1 LAIRKNIR
9 KTSNL
14 SNAGS
19 PAMFATLQHLDRK
32 IFNNSDFT
40 LPNGISKKEL
50 KDNVN
55 QALAQSYSLNE
66 RFN

>member
-1 LAIRKNIR
+1 
-9 KTSNL
+9 L

-40 LPNGISKKEL
+40 LPNGQNISKKEL
-50 KDNVN
+50 KDNIN
-55 QALAQSYSLNE
+55 QALA
-66 RFN
+66 

>member
-1 LAIRKNIR
+1 MAIRKHVR
-9 KTSNL
+9 KKSNL

-40 LPNGISKKEL
+40 LPNGQNISKNEL
-50 KDNVN
+50 KDNIN
-55 QALAQSYSLNE
+55 QVLV
-66 RFN
+66 

>member
-1 LAIRKNIR
+1 MAIRKHVR

-14 SNAGS
+14 SNAAS

-40 LPNGISKKEL
+40 LPNGQNISKNEL
-50 KDNVN
+50 KDNIN
-55 QALAQSYSLNE
+55 QVLV
-66 RFN
+66 